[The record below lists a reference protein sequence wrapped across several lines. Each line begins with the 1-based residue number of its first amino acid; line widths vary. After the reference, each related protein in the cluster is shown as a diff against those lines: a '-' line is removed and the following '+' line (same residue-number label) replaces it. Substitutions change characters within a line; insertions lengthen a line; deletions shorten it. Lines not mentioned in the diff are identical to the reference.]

1 MPRLTVAFVFLLG
14 CRENREGEM
23 CEKLVQETE
32 AEDVPGRNGRN
43 ERMGLGPDVPECDP
57 SYATGVVIAAAPAD
71 GRLALAKHDQTME
84 ESARLEAIAWRTD
97 GGGDPEEAFASF
109 EWEIADEDVAF
120 LLPFG
125 AYSQGAMVWA
135 RVDRFDTGGED
146 PETELKVCAVN
157 DCRLA
162 CGACEERI
170 CSVPLTLVGVPN
182 LEGRWQIVAD
192 TIPVP
197 VEVDVRQDGEW
208 LITGVAN
215 AEATVEGDQVRF
227 AFRNHVYTGTVS
239 ATRTLVDGLVTL
251 GGDDAAHLTWSA
263 ARLDDW

>member
-1 MPRLTVAFVFLLG
+1 MPWFAVVLVFLLG
-14 CRENREGEM
+14 CREN
-23 CEKLVQETE
+23 QEEE
-32 AEDVPGRNGRN
+32 ACLKDSDEEVEDGADGSERIGLEHGRLEEECGRSN
-43 ERMGLGPDVPECDP
+43 
-57 SYATGVVIAAAPAD
+57 ATGVVIAAAPD
-71 GRLALAKHDQTME
+71 RGRLALAKRDETME
-84 ESARLEAIAWRTD
+84 ESARLEALAWHQDR
-97 GGGDPEEAFASF
+97 GGDPEEAFVSF
-109 EWEIADEDVAF
+109 EWEIADEGVAF

-135 RVDRFDTGGED
+135 RADRFDAGGED
-146 PETELKVCAVN
+146 PETELKVCALN

-162 CGACEERI
+162 CGACEERV

-215 AEATVEGDQVRF
+215 AEATVVGDHVQF
-227 AFRNHVYTGTVS
+227 AFREHVYTGTVS
-239 ATRTLVDGLVTL
+239 ATRELVDGLVTL
-251 GGDDAAHLTWSA
+251 VDDDAVHLTWSA